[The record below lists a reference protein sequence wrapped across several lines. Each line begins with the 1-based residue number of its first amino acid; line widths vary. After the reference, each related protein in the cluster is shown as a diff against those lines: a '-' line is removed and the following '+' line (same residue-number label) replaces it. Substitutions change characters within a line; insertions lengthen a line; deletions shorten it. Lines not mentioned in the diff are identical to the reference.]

1 MKASHSQLLATVC
14 AAIAFARLLTFENA
28 ADLKFF
34 GGLPFVLDLWH
45 AARGAPPP
53 TLLKLPCDQMDR
65 ALDANQPILF
75 EGCIPDGVGLT
86 DVGYFP
92 DVAQNLFAPCGDA
105 KIQRNFEFVGADNK
119 SKSIVEQVPCSPST
133 LREKIAS
140 FDGHDIDRDG
150 NYFEV
155 HTRMA
160 TASERKRLDETLH
173 ATMVVPEALS
183 VDRMT
188 VPIVTHFFHAGRTAV
203 YYLHAHMDR
212 FLSFCLQEEKRWTLV
227 APQHFKH
234 FEHRWS
240 GNAEM
245 MLRETTP
252 APRLEVTQR
261 RGDVLFVPPWWIH
274 ETRVAPGT
282 KNFGMNIHWMS
293 KGQVLG
299 WAASLHQILG
309 NPAWFF
315 GTHEAQA
322 SPSGPR
328 RGHGPRAA
336 AGAAAALAATSR
348 ISKKT
353 A

>member
-14 AAIAFARLLTFENA
+14 AAIAFVRLLTFENV

-34 GGLPFVLDLWH
+34 GGVPFALDFWH

-53 TLLKLPCDQMDR
+53 TLLKFPCDQMDR
-65 ALDANQPILF
+65 VLDANQPILF
-75 EGCIPDGVGLT
+75 ERCIPDGVGLT

-188 VPIVTHFFHAGRTAV
+188 APVVTHFFHAGRTAV

-252 APRLEVTQR
+252 APRLEITQR

-328 RGHGPRAA
+328 RGPPAA
-336 AGAAAALAATSR
+336 AAAALAATSLA
-348 ISKKT
+348 SAKKT

>member
-1 MKASHSQLLATVC
+1 MKPSQLVLATVC
-14 AAIAFARLLTFENA
+14 AAIACARLVTFENA
-28 ADLKFF
+28 ADLTFF
-34 GGLPFVLDLWH
+34 GGMPCSLDLWH
-45 AARGAPPP
+45 AVRGAPSPS
-53 TLLKLPCDQMDR
+53 LLKLPCDQMDR
-65 ALDANQPILF
+65 AFDADRPILF

-92 DVAQNLFAPCGDA
+92 EEAQNLFAPCNG
-105 KIQRNFEFVGADNK
+105 KIQRHFEFVGADNK
-119 SKSIVEQVPCSPST
+119 SKQIIEQVPCSPST

-160 TASERKRLDETLH
+160 TAAERKRLDETLH
-173 ATMVVPEALS
+173 ATMAVPEALS

-188 VPIVTHFFHAGRTAV
+188 APVVTHFFHAGRTAV

-227 APQHFKH
+227 ALQFFGH

-245 MLRETTP
+245 MLREKSA

-282 KNFGMNIHWMS
+282 KNFGMNLHWMS
-293 KGQVLG
+293 RGQVLG
-299 WAASLHQILG
+299 YLASLHSVLG

-315 GTHEAQA
+315 SEHEAQ
-322 SPSGPR
+322 SPPSHPR
-328 RGHGPRAA
+328 GAA
-336 AGAAAALAATSR
+336 AGLAAALAASSR
-348 ISKKT
+348 ITPLKR
-353 A
+353 

>member
-1 MKASHSQLLATVC
+1 M
-14 AAIAFARLLTFENA
+14 
-28 ADLKFF
+28 
-34 GGLPFVLDLWH
+34 
-45 AARGAPPP
+45 
-53 TLLKLPCDQMDR
+53 
-65 ALDANQPILF
+65 
-75 EGCIPDGVGLT
+75 GLT

-92 DVAQNLFAPCGDA
+92 EEAQNLFAPCNG
-105 KIQRNFEFVGADNK
+105 KIQRHFEFVGADNK
-119 SKSIVEQVPCSPST
+119 TMSIVEQVPCSPST

-274 ETRVAPGT
+274 ETRVAPGSRNPVWNANVANGLDSSANWSPVQWYSDT
-282 KNFGMNIHWMS
+282 VTSSETIAPSAESSRGRSSDLATTLRRRSSIR
-293 KGQVLG
+293 
-299 WAASLHQILG
+299 AAG
-309 NPAWFF
+309 P
-315 GTHEAQA
+315 
-322 SPSGPR
+322 SPSPPTSNR
-328 RGHGPRAA
+328 RGGDPSAPKLTPTSAPPRCASAYGRNPPASAAECCEVKGPTP
-336 AGAAAALAATSR
+336 AGDGE
-348 ISKKT
+348 KGT